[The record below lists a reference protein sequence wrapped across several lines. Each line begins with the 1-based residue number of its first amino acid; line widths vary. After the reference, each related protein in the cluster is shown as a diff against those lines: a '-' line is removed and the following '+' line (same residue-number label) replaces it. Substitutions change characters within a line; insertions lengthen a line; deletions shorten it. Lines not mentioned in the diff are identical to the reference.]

1 MKNSGKKESPFNIP
15 PRNYGKRR
23 TRYDLLASWYGDERA
38 QVEIAAH
45 TAQPENIGKLI
56 DSVLLEPSC
65 RNKSSVVAA
74 LKSQWNTIVG
84 SFAAFTAPRQYRDGV
99 LTIEVRHSALIA
111 ELAPS
116 KDIFMQSINKV
127 VSGEICRDI
136 IFTVG
141 SGR

>member
-1 MKNSGKKESPFNIP
+1 MSTSGKENSFNIP
-15 PRNYGKRR
+15 PRSYGKRR
-23 TRYDLLASWYGDERA
+23 IRYDLLASWYGDERA
-38 QVEIAAH
+38 QTEIAAH

-74 LKSQWNTIVG
+74 LKSKWSSIVG
-84 SFAAFTAPRQYRDGV
+84 AFANFTAPRQYRDGV

-141 SGR
+141 STR